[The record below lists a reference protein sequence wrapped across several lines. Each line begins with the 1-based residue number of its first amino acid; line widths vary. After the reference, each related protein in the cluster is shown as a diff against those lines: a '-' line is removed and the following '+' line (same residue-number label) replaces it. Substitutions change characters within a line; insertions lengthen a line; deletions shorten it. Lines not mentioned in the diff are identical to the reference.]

1 MSPVPQFNI
10 NRDVSVKIYD
20 NTIDRDTDVLLYDG
34 SFYPHITYVGG
45 NNPNPVGSVVIDTSY
60 VAYYDGQITDDN
72 VVHKIG
78 RSIELYD
85 ILVQKKA
92 QYNQHA
98 YAHVFKSVS
107 AAQQFVSNDNTY
119 MISGVCVKPGLK
131 DDGITTVI
139 DDVAKFV
146 SLHDLPNMGRYGSW
160 GGDLENASYSDRLL
174 KPMDTFATTYSFTM
188 QHNAIKGTHDGFG
201 IYYELNETDSLV
213 YVYPCPCDEDEN
225 LLTTYNVVPIINKSN
240 INNTL
245 NMQTQRVVQYTGI
258 MLSDNIDEGK
268 NSSYIDSGAHCN
280 SYYYYVTGYQA
291 NYIQPSWRLNRRFNQ
306 DATLSFYYDSETE
319 TYPSFLNPLT
329 QYDGLYNTYCTI
341 RTIYNLQ
348 NSLENF
354 THPGLGVNQLFSI
367 DMPNNDNAFIMT
379 SEYSDHDY
387 TTWPEITS
395 SFSTFENNINLL
407 YIPSVGEFSFLMA
420 RLAKINDII
429 DEIGGDPIHPENI
442 YITSNECSDNGVY
455 AVWPYNGALM
465 NVYKRDLLHIRPF
478 IQLAGKLLIHLPN
491 VQNILL

>member
-20 NTIDRDTDVLLYDG
+20 NTIDRDSDVLLYQG

-45 NNPNPVGSVVIDTSY
+45 NNPNPVGSVDIDTSY
-60 VAYYDGQITDDN
+60 IAYYDGQITYDN
-72 VVHKIG
+72 LMHKTG
-78 RSIELYD
+78 RLVELYD
-85 ILVQKKA
+85 ILVQKKIMNPV
-92 QYNQHA
+92 QQQRIYS
-98 YAHVFKSVS
+98 HVFKTV
-107 AAQQFVSNDNTY
+107 ADAQAFVNNDTSY
-119 MISGVCVKPGLK
+119 FISGICVKPK
-131 DDGITTVI
+131 NTVEE
-139 DDVAKFV
+139 DARFVA
-146 SLHDLPNMGRYGSW
+146 LHDIPNMGRYGSW
-160 GGDLENASYSDRLL
+160 GGDLENNSYRDGLL
-174 KPMDTFATTYSFTM
+174 KPMDTFATVYSFTM

-201 IYYELNETDSLV
+201 IYYELNETDSFV
-213 YVYPCPCDEDEN
+213 YVYPCPCDEDGN

-306 DATLSFYYDSETE
+306 DATLSFYYDSETD

-379 SEYSDHDY
+379 SEYSAHDY

-429 DEIGGDPIHPENI
+429 DEIGADPIHPENI

-478 IQLAGKLLIHLPN
+478 IHVGTNIVGHTPQLQT
-491 VQNILL
+491 QNLSL